1 MNFQA
6 FTMASLYLA
15 LAVCAVILF
24 QSAEAKLKKGEC
36 EVCIE
41 TLKKIE
47 KTITKKQRDEG
58 REGVEKA
65 IRKYCKSAKTKEY
78 TFCYFIGGTADAAT
92 GSLGEVSKRLLN
104 FVPEDKICERL
115 NKLDSQICELEYEK
129 QIDLDSVDLKKM
141 KVKDLKNILSVW
153 GEECKACTEKT
164 DFIKRVEE
172 LKPKYYKKKTEL

>member
-1 MNFQA
+1 MNVQA
-6 FTMASLYLA
+6 FTMASFVYLA
-15 LAVCAVILF
+15 LVVCAVVLH
-24 QSAEAKLKKGEC
+24 SAEAKLKKGEC

-41 TLKKIE
+41 TLNKIE
-47 KTITKKQRDEG
+47 KAITKKQRDEG
-58 REGVEKA
+58 KEGIEKA
-65 IRKYCKSAKTKEY
+65 IRKFCKSAKTKEN

-92 GSLGEVSKRLLN
+92 GSLGEISKRLLN
-104 FVPEDKICERL
+104 YVPSDKICERL

-141 KVKDLKNILSVW
+141 KVKELKNILSVW

-164 DFIKRVEE
+164 DFIKRIEE